1 VVVSRPTLEI
11 GDVDAEG
18 VFRGAAASAEARYC
32 CHVQKFCS
40 KSGGQYLV
48 WVTSVHNPVI

>member
-1 VVVSRPTLEI
+1 MEI

-18 VFRGAAASAEARYC
+18 VVFRGAAASAEARYC

-40 KSGGQYLV
+40 KSGGTVLGMGDVSTQ
-48 WVTSVHNPVI
+48 P

>member
-40 KSGGQYLV
+40 KSEGTVLGMGDVSTQ
-48 WVTSVHNPVI
+48 P